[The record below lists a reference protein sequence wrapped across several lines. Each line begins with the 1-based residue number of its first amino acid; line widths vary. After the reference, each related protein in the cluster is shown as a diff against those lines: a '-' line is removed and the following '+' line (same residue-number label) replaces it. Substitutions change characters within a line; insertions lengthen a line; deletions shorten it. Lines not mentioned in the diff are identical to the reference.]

1 MVGRR
6 LSLCALGLA
15 GAIGVALPHAA
26 AAHPG
31 GLNAEG
37 CHNDRKRGGYHCHRA
52 PSAGASRTAPAALFS
67 GRAFPNC
74 SAARAAGAAPIRRGE
89 PGYGPHLDRDG
100 DGVAC
105 ETGGGGRRNLEMSTG
120 GTALGLLGA
129 SSGYRRPAITRSS
142 EPSSGRPDPGLD
154 GLALAERVEIVRR
167 LQIRLASEG
176 YDPGTADG
184 RIGPRTR
191 AALAQFQAATD
202 LPGTGLIDAPTLA
215 ALSVAAEDEADD
227 ADLAASGAILIQPI
241 WLRRPSAHDLA
252 RLYPDQA
259 QRAGVGGDVVLDCLV
274 AASGEPRACEVIS
287 ETPEGHGFG
296 GAAID
301 LARRYRAKVVPAQ
314 AGARV
319 RLPISFRLPG

>member
-6 LSLCALGLA
+6 LGVWALGLA

-26 AAHPG
+26 TAHPG

-52 PSAGASRTAPAALFS
+52 PSSGAGRAAPALLFS

-74 SAARAAGAAPIRRGE
+74 SAARAAGAAPIRRGD
-89 PGYGPHLDRDG
+89 PGYGPHLD
-100 DGVAC
+100 C
-105 ETGGGGRRNLEMSTG
+105 ETGGGGRNLGRSAG
-120 GTALGLLGA
+120 GAALGLLGSA
-129 SSGYRRPAITRSS
+129 SGYGPPAITRSS

-167 LQIRLASEG
+167 LQMRLASEG
-176 YDPGTADG
+176 YAPGTADG

-202 LPGTGLIDAPTLA
+202 LPGTGLIDGPTLE
-215 ALSVAAEDEADD
+215 ALGVAAEDPGAD
-227 ADLAASGAILIQPI
+227 ADLTATGATLIQPI
-241 WLRRPSAHDLA
+241 WLQRPTAQELA

-259 QRAGVGGDVVLDCLV
+259 QRAGVGGDVIVDCLV
-274 AASGEPRACEVIS
+274 AASGELRACEVVS
-287 ETPEGHGFG
+287 ETPEGHGFAE
-296 GAAID
+296 AAMN
-301 LARRYRAKVVPAQ
+301 LARRYRAKVVAAQ

-319 RLPISFRLPG
+319 RLPITFRLPS